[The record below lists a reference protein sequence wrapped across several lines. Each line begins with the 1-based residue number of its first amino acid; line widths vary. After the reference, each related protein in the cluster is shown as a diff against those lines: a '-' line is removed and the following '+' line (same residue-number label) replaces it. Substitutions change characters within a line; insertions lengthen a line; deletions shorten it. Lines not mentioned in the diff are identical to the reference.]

1 MTQNPSHSVITFNAT
16 ILRLITII
24 CNHILSYDKLSTSSW
39 YIHSH
44 ETETL
49 KILNSEEVYLSIIQ
63 MESNYTVLKTS
74 IHFEMKIRMTIDQ
87 ARHKTGNT

>member
-1 MTQNPSHSVITFNAT
+1 MTQNPSQSVITFSAT
-16 ILRLITII
+16 ILRLITTI

-39 YIHSH
+39 YIRSH

-49 KILNSEEVYLSIIQ
+49 EMLNSEEVES
-63 MESNYTVLKTS
+63 METNCTVLKTT
-74 IHFEMKIRMTIDQ
+74 IHFEMKIRSTIDQ